1 MNYLYICLISYLL
14 GTFPTALVIVKLLI
28 KKDVRSDESGNMGAM
43 NTLRMVKKNKNLFLA
58 IIAFLIVW
66 LTDCGKAILAIII
79 AQNLI
84 PNSTLAITLATFFV
98 ILGHNYPIWLK
109 FKGGRGAACLM
120 GILMYLNFPIFFYW
134 LFTVFLGCV
143 ITELIFRIIKKQSF
157 TFKTIFKAISDQIF
171 GRLIG
176 EIIAIILVYFIAR
189 QLFYPVLFASILII
203 YSHKKRLIKQL
214 SSHLLK

>member
-120 GILMYLNFPIFFYW
+120 GI
-134 LFTVFLGCV
+134 
-143 ITELIFRIIKKQSF
+143 
-157 TFKTIFKAISDQIF
+157 
-171 GRLIG
+171 
-176 EIIAIILVYFIAR
+176 
-189 QLFYPVLFASILII
+189 
-203 YSHKKRLIKQL
+203 
-214 SSHLLK
+214 